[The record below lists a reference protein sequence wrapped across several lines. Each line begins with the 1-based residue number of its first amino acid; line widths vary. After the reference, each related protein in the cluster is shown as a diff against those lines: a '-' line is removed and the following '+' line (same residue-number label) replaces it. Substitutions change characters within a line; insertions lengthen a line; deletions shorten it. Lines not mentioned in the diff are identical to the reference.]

1 MKRTLVT
8 IAILCFSLTLVIS
21 EPTANSAIA
30 IAIGEVSLNGAMIVR
45 SSPVLRGDRIKT
57 GHNAAAILHANGV
70 SLQVG
75 PDSEIRYHG
84 RKLDLLSGSAQVRG
98 TEEVVSGQFVVSPEA
113 GAQFQVERIET
124 RLRISLIMGTIKVT
138 HGKETTALSAKGN
151 YLLEDKDPLSPV
163 HGKHAAVKGVTLGA
177 AGGAGVI
184 ISHWL
189 TGRGGDGPHSPDAP
203 GQPVSNRSPSGE

>member
-1 MKRTLVT
+1 VKRSLAT
-8 IAILCFSLTLVIS
+8 IAIFCFFLSLLLAET
-21 EPTANSAIA
+21 TASSAIA
-30 IAIGEVSLNGAMIVR
+30 IAVGDVLLNGTMIVR
-45 SSPVLRGDRIKT
+45 SSPVLKGDRIIT

-70 SLQVG
+70 SLQLG

-98 TEEVVSGQFVVSPEA
+98 TEEVVSGPFVVSPKP
-113 GAQFQVERIET
+113 GARFQVQRIEA
-124 RLRISLIMGTIKVT
+124 RLLISLIMGTIKVT
-138 HGKETTALSAKGN
+138 RGKEEATLADKRN
-151 YLLEDKDPLSPV
+151 YVLYDNEPLPSV
-163 HGKHAAVKGVTLGA
+163 HGKRSAVKGVTLDA

-189 TGRGGDGPHSPDAP
+189 TGRRNDGSHSPDAP